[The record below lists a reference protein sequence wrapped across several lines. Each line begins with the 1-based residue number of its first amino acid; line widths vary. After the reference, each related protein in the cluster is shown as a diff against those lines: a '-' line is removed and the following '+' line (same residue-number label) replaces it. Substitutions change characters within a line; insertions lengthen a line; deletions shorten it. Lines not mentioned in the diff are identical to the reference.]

1 MSNAHARKHE
11 DVTPARP
18 AALRDTGPLATPE
31 ALEAARQFV
40 RAHRWWQTAVFA
52 IGLLTLVIVFSVLF
66 LGVDNGP
73 RDVRTSGPLAPV
85 DSSQFAQDVAS
96 LVNAPIEHGGTVQII
111 DNGDAFVP
119 ALLRDIGS
127 ARRTINFLVYI
138 WEDGTFSNQV
148 IDALIERQQH
158 GVAVRVLLDGLGG
171 RKAPDDRFE
180 MLRRAGG
187 RVERYRTPRFG
198 TVTRFHR
205 RNHRRSIV
213 VDGEVGYVGGMAIS
227 DKWLGHAQDPDHWRD
242 MMFRVTGPLARSL
255 QTAFVGSWVST
266 SGEILVGPSIYA
278 STAPAAPG
286 VDRFIQ
292 HVNSPADDDQS
303 MAYFYLM
310 PILAAREKVY
320 LATPYFIPDEPLR
333 KALEKKAREG
343 VDVRLLLP
351 GRHIDNK
358 WVRYSGQNHYDE
370 LMQAGVRIYEY
381 QPTFIHSK
389 FAVFDGKWSI
399 IGSPNLNSRSRQLDE
414 ENAFGIFD
422 LTLGRQL
429 EQTFFR
435 DLGQSEEIQLDAWR
449 KRNPFRRLLQ
459 EAATL
464 LDEQS

>member
-1 MSNAHARKHE
+1 MPFRN
-11 DVTPARP
+11 
-18 AALRDTGPLATPE
+18 AALRQTNEPWTPE
-31 ALEAARQFV
+31 AIEAARQFV
-40 RAHRWWQTAVFA
+40 RAHSWWQTAVFA
-52 IGLLTLVIVFSVLF
+52 IGLLALVIVFSVLF
-66 LGVDNGP
+66 LGFDNGP
-73 RDVRTSGPLAPV
+73 RDVRTSEALAPV
-85 DSSQFAQDVAS
+85 DSLQFAQDVS
-96 LVNAPIEHGGTVQII
+96 RLVNAPIEGGGTVQTL
-111 DNGDAFVP
+111 DNGDDFVP
-119 ALLRDIGS
+119 ALLRDLGA

-180 MLRRAGG
+180 TLRRAGG

-213 VDGEVGYVGGMAIS
+213 IDGEVGYLGGMAIS

-242 MMFRVTGPLARSL
+242 VMFRVTGPLARSL
-255 QTAFVGSWVST
+255 QAAFVPSWVST

-278 STAPAAPG
+278 STGPEPG
-286 VDRFIQ
+286 IDRFIH

-310 PILAAREKVY
+310 PILAARQKIY

-333 KALEKKAREG
+333 EALAQKAREG
-343 VDVRLLLP
+343 IDVRLLLP
-351 GRHIDNK
+351 NQHIDNK
-358 WVRYSGQNHYDE
+358 WVRYSAQNHYDA

-389 FAVFDGKWSI
+389 YAVIDGKWSI

-414 ENAFGIFD
+414 ENAFAILD
-422 LTLGRQL
+422 ATLGRTL
-429 EQTFFR
+429 EASFVG
-435 DLGQSEEIQLDAWR
+435 DLGRSEEIRLEAWR

>member
-1 MSNAHARKHE
+1 MPSK
-11 DVTPARP
+11 D
-18 AALRDTGPLATPE
+18 AALRQSNVPDTAE
-31 ALEAARQFV
+31 AIDAARQFV
-40 RAHRWWQTAVFA
+40 RAHRWWQTTVFA

-73 RDVRTSGPLAPV
+73 REVRTSGALAPI
-85 DSSQFAQDVAS
+85 DSLQFAQDVAR
-96 LVNAPIEHGGTVQII
+96 LVNAPIEHGGAVQIV
-111 DNGDAFVP
+111 DTGDAFVA

-127 ARRTINFLVYI
+127 AHRTINFLVYI
-138 WEDGTFSNQV
+138 WEDGTFSDRV
-148 IDALIERQQH
+148 VDALIERQQH

-171 RKAPDDRFE
+171 RKAPDERFE

-213 VDGEVGYVGGMAIS
+213 IDGEVGYVGGMAIS

-255 QTAFVGSWVST
+255 QAAFVGSWVST

-278 STAPAAPG
+278 STTSASSTG
-286 VDRFIQ
+286 VDRFIH

-310 PILAAREKVY
+310 PILAARKTVY
-320 LATPYFIPDEPLR
+320 LATPYFIPDDPLR
-333 KALEKKAREG
+333 EALEKKAREG

-351 GRHIDNK
+351 GRHIDNP

-370 LMQAGVRIYEY
+370 LMQAGVHIYEY

-389 FAVFDGKWSI
+389 FAIIDGQWSI

-414 ENAFGIFD
+414 ENAFAILDGDF
-422 LTLGRQL
+422 GRQL
-429 EQTFFR
+429 EHTFFR
-435 DLGQSEEIQLDAWR
+435 DLGRSEEIQLEKWR

>member
-1 MSNAHARKHE
+1 
-11 DVTPARP
+11 
-18 AALRDTGPLATPE
+18 
-31 ALEAARQFV
+31 
-40 RAHRWWQTAVFA
+40 
-52 IGLLTLVIVFSVLF
+52 
-66 LGVDNGP
+66 
-73 RDVRTSGPLAPV
+73 
-85 DSSQFAQDVAS
+85 
-96 LVNAPIEHGGTVQII
+96 
-111 DNGDAFVP
+111 
-119 ALLRDIGS
+119 
-127 ARRTINFLVYI
+127 
-138 WEDGTFSNQV
+138 
-148 IDALIERQQH
+148 
-158 GVAVRVLLDGLGG
+158 
-171 RKAPDDRFE
+171 
-180 MLRRAGG
+180 
-187 RVERYRTPRFG
+187 
-198 TVTRFHR
+198 
-205 RNHRRSIV
+205 
-213 VDGEVGYVGGMAIS
+213 
-227 DKWLGHAQDPDHWRD
+227 
-242 MMFRVTGPLARSL
+242 
-255 QTAFVGSWVST
+255 
-266 SGEILVGPSIYA
+266 
-278 STAPAAPG
+278 
-286 VDRFIQ
+286 
-292 HVNSPADDDQS
+292 
-303 MAYFYLM
+303 M
-310 PILAAREKVY
+310 PILAARKTIY

-429 EQTFFR
+429 EQTFFH

>member
-1 MSNAHARKHE
+1 
-11 DVTPARP
+11 
-18 AALRDTGPLATPE
+18 
-31 ALEAARQFV
+31 
-40 RAHRWWQTAVFA
+40 
-52 IGLLTLVIVFSVLF
+52 
-66 LGVDNGP
+66 
-73 RDVRTSGPLAPV
+73 
-85 DSSQFAQDVAS
+85 
-96 LVNAPIEHGGTVQII
+96 
-111 DNGDAFVP
+111 VP
-119 ALLRDIGS
+119 ALLRDIAA
-127 ARRTINFLVYI
+127 ARQTINFLVYI
-138 WEDGTFSNQV
+138 WEDGTFSDRV
-148 IDALIERQQH
+148 VDALIERQQH

-213 VDGEVGYVGGMAIS
+213 IDGEVGYVGGMAIS

-255 QTAFVGSWVST
+255 QAAFVGSWVST

-278 STAPAAPG
+278 ATTPESGG
-286 VDRFIQ
+286 VDRFIH

-310 PILAAREKVY
+310 PILAARQKVY

-333 KALEKKAREG
+333 KALAQKAREG

-351 GRHIDNK
+351 GRHIDNP
-358 WVRYSGQNHYDE
+358 WVRYSGQNHYDD

-389 FAVFDGKWSI
+389 FAIIDGTWSI

-414 ENAFGIFD
+414 ENAFAILD
-422 LTLGRQL
+422 ATLGRQL
-429 EQTFFR
+429 EQTFQR
-435 DLGQSEEIQLDAWR
+435 DLAQSEQIQLEAWR

>member
-1 MSNAHARKHE
+1 MPSRN
-11 DVTPARP
+11 
-18 AALRDTGPLATPE
+18 AALRRTSPPDTPE
-31 ALEAARQFV
+31 AIEAARQFV

-73 RDVRTSGPLAPV
+73 RDVRTSGALAPI
-85 DSSQFAQDVAS
+85 DSLQFAQDVAH
-96 LVNAPIEHGGTVQII
+96 LVNAPIERGGTVQIV

-119 ALLRDIGS
+119 ALLRDI
-127 ARRTINFLVYI
+127 AAANRTINFLVYI
-138 WEDGTFSNQV
+138 WEDGKFSDRV
-148 IDALIERQQH
+148 VDALIERQQH

-171 RKAPDDRFE
+171 RKAPDERFE
-180 MLRRAGG
+180 MLQRAGG

-213 VDGEVGYVGGMAIS
+213 IDGEVGYVGGMAIS

-255 QTAFVGSWVST
+255 QAAFVGSWVST

-278 STAPAAPG
+278 STTPDSSG
-286 VDRFIQ
+286 VDRFIH

-310 PILAAREKVY
+310 PILAARQKVY
-320 LATPYFIPDEPLR
+320 LATPYFIPDEPMR
-333 KALEKKAREG
+333 QALEKKAREG

-351 GRHIDNK
+351 GRHIDNP

-389 FAVFDGKWSI
+389 FAIIDSQWSI

-414 ENAFGIFD
+414 ENAFAILD
-422 LTLGRQL
+422 AMLGRQL
-429 EQTFFR
+429 EETFFR
-435 DLGQSEEIQLDAWR
+435 DLGRSEEIQLDAWR